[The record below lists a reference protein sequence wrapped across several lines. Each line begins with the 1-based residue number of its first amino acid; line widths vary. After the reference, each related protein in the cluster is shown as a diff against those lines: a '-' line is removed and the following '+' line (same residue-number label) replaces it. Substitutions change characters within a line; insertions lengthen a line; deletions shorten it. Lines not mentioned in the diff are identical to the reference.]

1 MTLWP
6 DLETVAL
13 ADAERH
19 NLAIRHFGHPQPVLV
34 GTRRFTLSFEACR
47 TRYPLLLSGMA
58 AQAPFSAAC
67 DAGALLPALAPS
79 VIGERGK
86 SEKTGN
92 SDTTADSAAKHVTD
106 ALSDWL
112 CALEGLFGFTIDI
125 DAVAFDAVP
134 QAGAYGLAVTHETS
148 GRAAHFSFCSPAVDA
163 WLRQHPPAPPT
174 NDALL
179 RRLYVRMPVCMPG
192 PWMSLPRL
200 RKLAPGDALLV
211 DRNSCYLRV
220 PLRLGA
226 CRILLK
232 FTEEYTLIDH
242 VLNEETTP
250 VEVTSELLPIDSLT
264 FAFEA
269 VLGTLSLSVAELAHL
284 RAGSI
289 VAFRLPAR
297 ERTVTLLCQ
306 GIPFARGELIDIDG
320 SLGVRVTRLT
330 HSDVP
335 A

>member
-6 DLETVAL
+6 DLETLAL

-19 NLAIRHFGHPQPVLV
+19 NLAIGHFGRPRAVRV
-34 GTRRFTLSFEACR
+34 GTGRFTLEFEACR
-47 TRYPLLLSGMA
+47 ARYPLRLSGMA
-58 AQAPFSAAC
+58 AQTPFSATC
-67 DAGALLPALAPS
+67 DAGALLPELAPA
-79 VIGERGK
+79 VIGARG
-86 SEKTGN
+86 
-92 SDTTADSAAKHVTD
+92 DTAVTHVAD

-112 CALEGLFGFTIDI
+112 CALEGLFGFTLELTE
-125 DAVAFDAVP
+125 VAFDAVP
-134 QAGAYGLAVTHETS
+134 PTGAYGIAVTHATS

-163 WLRQHPPAPPT
+163 WLRRHPTAPPSG
-174 NDALL
+174 DALL
-179 RRLYVRMPVCMPG
+179 RRLYVRMPICLAGPSMP
-192 PWMSLPRL
+192 LPRL
-200 RKLAPGDALLV
+200 RKVAVGDALLF
-211 DRNSCYLRV
+211 DSQSYYLRV

-232 FTEEYTLIDH
+232 FTEEHTLIDH
-242 VLNEETTP
+242 VLNDETPP
-250 VEVTSELLPIDSLT
+250 VEVTSELLPIDALT

-284 RAGSI
+284 RQGSI

-297 ERTVTLLCQ
+297 ERSVTLLCQ

-330 HSDVP
+330 QADVP

>member
-6 DLETVAL
+6 DLETFAL

-19 NLAIRHFGHPQPVLV
+19 NLALRHVGRRKTVRV
-34 GTRRFTLSFEACR
+34 GTRCFTLEFEPCR
-47 TRYPLLLSGMA
+47 ARYPLHLSGVA
-58 AQAPFSAAC
+58 AQLPFSAVC

-79 VIGERGK
+79 VIDPLGDRAPG
-86 SEKTGN
+86 
-92 SDTTADSAAKHVTD
+92 HV
-106 ALSDWL
+106 AGVLSDWL
-112 CALEGLFGFTIDI
+112 CALEGLFGFTIDVSGVAL
-125 DAVAFDAVP
+125 DAAP
-134 QAGAYGLAVTHETS
+134 EPGAYGIAVTHTAS
-148 GRAAHFSFCSPAVDA
+148 HRTAHFSFCSPAVDS
-163 WLRQHPPAPPT
+163 WLRRHVPPERVSET
-174 NDALL
+174 LL
-179 RRLYVRMPVCMPG
+179 QRLYVRMPICVSG
-192 PWMSLPRL
+192 PSLALPRL
-200 RKLAPGDALLV
+200 RKLAAGDALLF
-211 DRNSCYLRV
+211 DRDACYLRV

-232 FTEEYTLIDH
+232 FSEEQTLIDH
-242 VLNEETTP
+242 VLNDETPP
-250 VEVTSELLPIDSLT
+250 VEVTSELLPIDALT

-284 RAGSI
+284 RQGSI

-306 GIPFARGELIDIDG
+306 GIPFARGELIDIEG

-330 HSDVP
+330 REDPP

>member
-6 DLETVAL
+6 DLEPVAL

-19 NLAIRHFGHPQPVLV
+19 NLAIRHFGRPKTVRV
-34 GTRRFTLSFEACR
+34 GARAFALEFEPCR
-47 TRYPLLLSGMA
+47 ARYPLLLTGVA

-67 DAGALLPALAPS
+67 DAAALLPELAPVVIAGRADTALA
-79 VIGERGK
+79 
-86 SEKTGN
+86 
-92 SDTTADSAAKHVTD
+92 HVVD

-112 CALEGLFGFTIDI
+112 CALEGLFGFTIDVT
-125 DAVAFDAVP
+125 AVACDAP
-134 QAGAYGLAVTHETS
+134 AQPGAYGIAVTHLAS
-148 GRAAHFSFCSPAVDA
+148 GRAAHFSFCTPAVDA
-163 WLRQHPPAPPT
+163 WLHLHLPAPPSG
-174 NDALL
+174 DALL
-179 RRLYVRMPVCMPG
+179 RRLYVRMPICMPG
-192 PWMSLPRL
+192 PSMSLPRL
-200 RKLAPGDALLV
+200 RKVAPGDALLF
-211 DRNSCYLRV
+211 DRHACYLRV

-232 FTEEYTLIDH
+232 FTEEHTLIDQ
-242 VLNEETTP
+242 VLNDETPP
-250 VEVTSELLPIDSLT
+250 VDVTSELLPIDALT

-284 RAGSI
+284 RQGSI

-320 SLGVRVTRLT
+320 SLGVRVTRMTQQDL
-330 HSDVP
+330 P

>member
-1 MTLWP
+1 MNLWP
-6 DLETVAL
+6 DLETLAL

-19 NLAIRHFGHPQPVLV
+19 NLAIRHFGRPRTVNV
-34 GTRRFTLSFEACR
+34 GTRRFTLEFEPCR
-47 TRYPLLLSGMA
+47 ARYPLRVSGMA

-67 DAGALLPALAPS
+67 DAGALLPELTPD
-79 VIGERGK
+79 VIGERG
-86 SEKTGN
+86 
-92 SDTTADSAAKHVTD
+92 DTAVTHVVD
-106 ALSDWL
+106 ALSDYL

-125 DAVAFDAVP
+125 TAVRFDTVP
-134 QAGAYGLAVTHETS
+134 QAGEYGIAVTHVAS
-148 GRAAHFSFCSPAVDA
+148 GRAAHFSFYGSAVDA
-163 WLRQHPPAPPT
+163 WLRLHPPTPPSR
-174 NDALL
+174 DALL
-179 RRLYVRMPVCMPG
+179 RRLYVRMPICLPG
-192 PWMSLPRL
+192 PSMSLPRV
-200 RKLAPGDALLV
+200 RKVAVGDALLF
-211 DRNSCYLRV
+211 DRLSCYLRV

-242 VLNEETTP
+242 VLNDETPP
-250 VEVTSELLPIDSLT
+250 VEVTSELLPIDALT

-284 RAGSI
+284 RQGSI
-289 VAFRLPAR
+289 VAFRLPSR

-330 HSDVP
+330 QGDLP